1 MSDAFA
7 SLSKG
12 LTAPADIHY
21 AITPSDTVDLPRR
34 PRALRVQ
41 TAGNLVVRDAAG
53 TNITYPVTAGEVFV
67 FRGVRVL
74 ATGTTATVVG
84 WE

>member
-1 MSDAFA
+1 MDAFA
-7 SLSKG
+7 HNAVG
-12 LTAPADIHY
+12 LEGPATRHY
-21 AITPSDTVDLPRR
+21 PITPSDTVDLPRR

-41 TAGNLVVRDAAG
+41 VGGELSVVDEAG
-53 TNITYPVTAGEVFV
+53 TVVSYTVLAGEVLP
-67 FRGVRVL
+67 FRAVKVR

>member
-1 MSDAFA
+1 MDAFQSNQA
-7 SLSKG
+7 G
-12 LTAPADIHY
+12 LESPGERHY
-21 AITPSDTVDLPRR
+21 EITPSDSADLPRI

-41 TAGNLVVRDAAG
+41 TDGDVAVRDKFG
-53 TNITYPVTAGEVFV
+53 TDITYPVTAGEVLP
-67 FRGVRVL
+67 FRGVRIL